1 MVLCT
6 CLSALLS
13 RRWGGGVGG
22 GGMGRR
28 EQESCLPGVD
38 FSVCLDFYLLLGCSD
53 DFGAP

>member
-1 MVLCT
+1 M
-6 CLSALLS
+6 
-13 RRWGGGVGG
+13 GGEGG